1 MREENVE
8 RLRASTGPR
17 PGYSWQTDAE
27 KKEEIERR
35 IARGSRELWIIKE
48 AKRLGI
54 EIND

>member
-1 MREENVE
+1 MKEEQGD

-17 PGYSWQTDAE
+17 PGYRWQTEAE

-35 IARGSRELWIIKE
+35 IARGSRELWVIKE
-48 AKRLGI
+48 ATRLGI